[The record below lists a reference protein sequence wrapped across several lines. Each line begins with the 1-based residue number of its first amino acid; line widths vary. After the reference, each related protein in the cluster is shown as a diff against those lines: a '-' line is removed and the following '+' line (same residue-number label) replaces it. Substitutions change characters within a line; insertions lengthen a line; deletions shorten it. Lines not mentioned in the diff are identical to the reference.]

1 MRSEWILIGCVVL
14 LTLLTACST
23 TEPRDSK
30 DRPRVGVIG
39 HGTTPGSS
47 WAGVGVTFP
56 FPGKQASPPPT
67 SSSGPDSKDSGSKT
81 E

>member
-1 MRSEWILIGCVVL
+1 MRSEWMLTGCVVV
-14 LTLLTACST
+14 LTLLPACST

-47 WAGVGVTFP
+47 WAGVGITVP
-56 FPGKQASPPPT
+56 FPGKQASPP
-67 SSSGPDSKDSGSKT
+67 SSGLDPKEPGKART
-81 E
+81 EN